1 MGLFSKIWNK
11 EETAYAD
18 GDIVALANAE
28 MIPPS
33 SVGDAMFAQE
43 MLGQTIAFVL
53 KDKTVVSPA
62 NGTLEVMYPTGHA
75 FAVRMKNGMGL
86 LVHVGIDTVSL
97 KGKGFKVFAKQ
108 GDTVKAGQKILEVD
122 SEMIRAAGY
131 DPTTMLIITEPS
143 EEGAKV
149 SFADYGEV
157 KRGQKIH

>member
-1 MGLFSKIWNK
+1 MGLFSKIFNK
-11 EETAYAD
+11 EEMVYED

-28 MIPPS
+28 MIPAS
-33 SVGDAMFAQE
+33 NVGDEMFAQE

-75 FAVRMKNGMGL
+75 FAVRMKNGMGI

-108 GDTVKAGQKILEVD
+108 GDNVKAGQKILEVD
-122 SEMIRAAGY
+122 SETIRAAGY
-131 DPTTMLIITEPS
+131 DPTTMLIITEPL
-143 EEGAKV
+143 EDGARI
-149 SFADYGEV
+149 SFTDYGEV
-157 KRGQKIH
+157 NRGQKIN